1 MEKNNYSIS
10 VNLNKFDGAFIST
23 VRNTNGQEEKCIC
36 IPLRTQLVEGQFGNV
51 YANLVMIETNNSM
64 YGNTHLI
71 KRGATKVELENKPAN
86 EFVKTPIIGNAKP
99 LVVGTKKE
107 NPNAFVGNQPQQAPQ
122 QQSSVQP
129 EDMPF

>member
-10 VNLNKFDGAFIST
+10 VNLNKFDGAFVST

-64 YGNTHLI
+64 YGNTHLV
-71 KRGATKVELENKPAN
+71 KRGATKVEIENKPAN
-86 EFVKTPIIGNAKP
+86 EFVKTPILGNAKP
-99 LVVGTKKE
+99 LTMGAKKE
-107 NPNAFVGNQPQQAPQ
+107 YPNAFTGDQPQQQAPQ
-122 QQSSVQP
+122 QQSAQP
-129 EDMPF
+129 DDMPF

>member
-99 LVVGTKKE
+99 LVVGAKKE
-107 NPNAFVGNQPQQAPQ
+107 SPNAFVGNQPQQAPQ

>member
-99 LVVGTKKE
+99 LVVGAKKE
-107 NPNAFVGNQPQQAPQ
+107 SPNAFVGNQPQQAPQ

-129 EDMPF
+129 DDMPF